1 MGYSSEAART
11 RTQRSNNANK
21 QIKSNKNSLNRD
33 RQNNNNNKYN
43 CCDNYTS
50 SDSSSLRL
58 LSSEVIFQSSAD
70 SDDEKEATHT
80 KATKCR
86 RQADN
91 TTRIIAIKKTQKR
104 RKDVEEAKEEAE
116 KEGEA
121 AESGVEAEETEKQ
134 IQIECGK
141 PCDEGVETEAVAVE
155 REERQRCC
163 KLSAAFVNNCTTAV
177 DTNNN
182 NKDNN
187 NNRETHSTECDDA
200 CANFHRTSN
209 GNNNCCHY
217 RQLSRE
223 QLPQTRVALPPQAE
237 AAEQQQLHQQQ
248 QQTQTP
254 AADRNVWWRTTSA
267 SLSPPTE
274 TAARTTA
281 SARDLERPNYT
292 GVKALAARSGEDQCL
307 QEFLQQ
313 ACSALT
319 ERLACLRD
327 NMGFY
332 GANELDPQAMEKR
345 KTVGAGMRTP
355 TEQQKQ
361 RKLLESK
368 CQPLQMAYKRGREQK
383 QLTEQQ
389 QQKTKQRTVERQQ
402 AKQQQTGELKA
413 PSAAQRNALTYCHHQ
428 KQKHKQQQQ
437 HNHDHQQPQT
447 PFQQHRPQQQQ
458 LSVSNKNLK
467 NQPQQQQHHSPQQRQ
482 QPQKLLPAQKKSQKP
497 QQQQQQQQKQ
507 RHRLRRGI
515 QTVAA
520 AAYGAFS
527 YIGHNYYHLLGNSF
541 SFYAVSSVILALCY
555 LTTTTAAAHSPDKA
569 PFDKHPIQSIDW
581 SKFDESSSDKEIL
594 DLLLEKKRYDKR
606 LLPPVNDED
615 FCCGLSSPDM
625 AKVSNSRRPHNRGTL
640 TVNVNV
646 LLLSLAS
653 PDESSLKY
661 EVEFL
666 LNQQWNDPRL
676 QYGNKSHYDFLNALH
691 HHDSIW
697 TPDTYFIMHGD
708 FKDPIIP
715 MHFALRIYRNGTITY
730 AMRRHLIL
738 SCQGSLHI
746 FPFDDPK
753 CSFSMESISYEEAQ
767 IKYVW
772 KNDEDTLR
780 KSPSLT
786 TLNAYLI
793 KNQTTPCDQNS
804 WRGNYS
810 CLRVDLIF
818 TRDRAFYFTTVFI
831 PGIILVTS
839 SFITFWL
846 EWNAVPARSMI
857 GNYSCLEV
865 ELTFTR
871 DRAYYFTTVFIPG
884 IILVTSSFITFWLEW
899 NAVPARVMIG
909 VTTMLNF
916 FTTSN
921 GFRST
926 LPVVSNLTAMN
937 VWDGVCMCFIYASLL
952 EFVCVNYMGRKR
964 PQHNAVYRPGENP
977 VTQGII
983 EREFHAALLS
993 EKATM
998 GASSSTTTGTSI
1010 PVTPTPMHPYHTD
1023 LSTATTQTP
1032 LPPSPPPPPT
1042 ATAAYGM
1049 STVDAP
1055 RIRWE
1060 EQHGGIIGVAMQNLR
1075 ARSIR
1080 RRTRSPGSATS
1091 ASSSYADTEAGRSK
1105 TPTTT
1110 TMSTVIEPVYTEP
1123 TFDAAECGANMP
1135 PHETTVTV
1143 EVEPTLPAP
1152 AVPTQQRRSISTNT
1166 PPLILSGSNKPPE
1179 DESASG
1185 VTEPSVAN
1193 ADTATVE
1200 MPTEDVRTAA
1210 QLDTQGVAD
1219 ASGHLPVKPPRRKQS
1234 RSSSPVPFYEQVG
1247 QPEAANGHGLG
1258 AMNAETFF
1266 KFTAIYQGE
1275 KRRDVRAPNEIVACT
1290 TCGGS
1295 SSPCTHSAN
1304 NGCATETC
1312 FVQVRKKEPPH
1323 PIRIAKTIDVIARI
1337 TFPTAYAIF
1346 LIFFFVHYKGFS

>member
-1 MGYSSEAART
+1 MGYSSEAAKL
-11 RTQRSNNANK
+11 RTQRSNKTNK
-21 QIKSNKNSLNRD
+21 PQSNKSSPIRD
-33 RQNNNNNKYN
+33 TENNNSKNN
-43 CCDNYTS
+43 CCDNNSYKS
-50 SDSSSLRL
+50 NDSSNSRL
-58 LSSEVIFQSSAD
+58 LSSEVICQSHAV
-70 SDDEKEATHT
+70 SDEQATST
-80 KATKCR
+80 KGTKCR
-86 RQADN
+86 RQANN
-91 TTRIIAIKKTQKR
+91 TTRDIAIKKTQKR
-104 RKDVEEAKEEAE
+104 HTAVREDEAE
-116 KEGEA
+116 G
-121 AESGVEAEETEKQ
+121 SGVEAEETEKQ
-134 IQIECGK
+134 IQIERSHC
-141 PCDEGVETEAVAVE
+141 EGVEAEAVAVGP
-155 REERQRCC
+155 EERQCTDGARC
-163 KLSAAFVNNCTTAV
+163 KLSATFVDNCTAAI
-177 DTNNN
+177 DANNN
-182 NKDNN
+182 NKGNN
-187 NNRETHSTECDDA
+187 SDTDGNASNTCT
-200 CANFHRTSN
+200 NFQRAKD
-209 GNNNCCHY
+209 GNNNCCY

-237 AAEQQQLHQQQ
+237 AAAQQQPT
-248 QQTQTP
+248 QTQAP
-254 AADRNVWWRTTSA
+254 DENELWRNASA

-274 TAARTTA
+274 TPTRTTA
-281 SARDLERPNYT
+281 SASVRYGANT
-292 GVKALAARSGEDQCL
+292 LAARGGDKQCL
-307 QEFLQQ
+307 QEFLQH

-319 ERLACLRD
+319 ERLGCLRE
-327 NMGFY
+327 NLGFY
-332 GANELDPQAMEKR
+332 ATNDELDGRAAVGR
-345 KTVGAGMRTP
+345 KSLGAGMCTP
-355 TEQQKQ
+355 TARQACRKQCNQAQKPC
-361 RKLLESK
+361 KLLQSK
-368 CQPLQMAYKRGREQK
+368 CQPLQMAYKRGRNES
-383 QLTEQQ
+383 QLVEQQ

-402 AKQQQTGELKA
+402 AKQQPQQQPQRPELKA
-413 PSAAQRNALTYCHHQ
+413 PLAAQRNALTYCHHQ
-428 KQKHKQQQQ
+428 KQKQQLQQHDHKQQQAQ
-437 HNHDHQQPQT
+437 LQQQRAANSKNQNNQPQ
-447 PFQQHRPQQQQ
+447 Q
-458 LSVSNKNLK
+458 
-467 NQPQQQQHHSPQQRQ
+467 QQQQHHSPQQRQ
-482 QPQKLLPAQKKSQKP
+482 QQSELLPAQKQTQP
-497 QQQQQQQQKQ
+497 PQQQQQQQQQKQ

-527 YIGHNYYHLLGNSF
+527 YIGHNYYHLLGNSI
-541 SFYAVSSVILALCY
+541 SFYAASSVILVLCY

-569 PFDKHPIQSIDW
+569 PFDKHPI
-581 SKFDESSSDKEIL
+581 FDESSSDKEIL

-810 CLRVDLIF
+810 CL
-818 TRDRAFYFTTVFI
+818 
-831 PGIILVTS
+831 
-839 SFITFWL
+839 
-846 EWNAVPARSMI
+846 
-857 GNYSCLEV
+857 EV

-977 VTQGII
+977 VTQRLPAVLSRIGVILASPLGII
-983 EREFHAALLS
+983 EREFHAALSS

-1010 PVTPTPMHPYHTD
+1010 PVTPTPLHPYHTD

-1032 LPPSPPPPPT
+1032 LPPSPPPVPT
-1042 ATAAYGM
+1042 PSYGM

-1080 RRTRSPGSATS
+1080 RRTRSPGSVTS
-1091 ASSSYADTEAGRSK
+1091 ASSSYVDTEAGRIK
-1105 TPTTT
+1105 IPT
-1110 TMSTVIEPVYTEP
+1110 TMSAVIEPVYTEP
-1123 TFDAAECGANMP
+1123 TFVPTEGAHSP
-1135 PHETTVTV
+1135 QLETTVTV

-1152 AVPTQQRRSISTNT
+1152 ASTQQRRSISTNT
-1166 PPLILSGSNKPPE
+1166 PPLILSGTGKQSE
-1179 DESASG
+1179 DENAAS
-1185 VTEPSVAN
+1185 VTEATAAN
-1193 ADTATVE
+1193 VDAASSE
-1200 MPTEDVRTAA
+1200 MPAEAERLSA
-1210 QLDTQGVAD
+1210 QLEAQGVAD

-1234 RSSSPVPFYEQVG
+1234 RSSSPVPFYEQVA
-1247 QPEAANGHGLG
+1247 QPEPANGHGLG
-1258 AMNAETFF
+1258 ALNAETFF

>member
-1 MGYSSEAART
+1 MGYSSEAAKT
-11 RTQRSNNANK
+11 RTHRSNNVNK
-21 QIKSNKNSLNRD
+21 QQSNKSSPNRHTE
-33 RQNNNNNKYN
+33 NNNTKNNICN
-43 CCDNYTS
+43 NYTS
-50 SDSSSLRL
+50 NGSSNSRL
-58 LSSEVIFQSSAD
+58 LSSEVICQSNAV
-70 SDDEKEATHT
+70 SDEEATIT
-80 KATKCR
+80 KGTKWR
-86 RQADN
+86 RQTN
-91 TTRIIAIKKTQKR
+91 YTTRVIAIKNTQKR
-104 RKDVEEAKEEAE
+104 YTVVGNAKQENEEE
-116 KEGEA
+116 
-121 AESGVEAEETEKQ
+121 ESGIEAEETAKQ
-134 IQIECGK
+134 IQIECNHS
-141 PCDEGVETEAVAVE
+141 EGVETEAVAVE
-155 REERQRCC
+155 SEETQGTDGARC
-163 KLSAAFVNNCTTAV
+163 KLSAAFVNKWRTAL
-177 DTNNN
+177 DTSSS
-182 NKDNN
+182 NKDNSN
-187 NNRETHSTECDDA
+187 SRDIRGKEGGA
-200 CANFHRTSN
+200 CANFHRKKD
-209 GNNNCCHY
+209 GNNNCCH

-237 AAEQQQLHQQQ
+237 TAEQQE
-248 QQTQTP
+248 QTQTT
-254 AADRNVWWRTTSA
+254 DENELWRTRSA
-267 SLSPPTE
+267 GLSPPTE

-281 SARDLERPNYT
+281 SVSDRYGAKT
-292 GVKALAARSGEDQCL
+292 LAVRGEDKQCL
-307 QEFLQQ
+307 QELLQQ
-313 ACSALT
+313 ACSALN
-319 ERLACLRD
+319 ERLGCLRD

-332 GANELDPQAMEKR
+332 STNELNERAAEKR
-345 KTVGAGMRTP
+345 KSLGAGMWTQRQVCREP
-355 TEQQKQ
+355 SNQELKQ
-361 RKLLESK
+361 RKLLQSK
-368 CQPLQMAYKRGREQK
+368 CQPLQMAYKRGRERPQ
-383 QLTEQQ
+383 QVEQQ
-389 QQKTKQRTVERQQ
+389 QQKIKQRTVERQQ
-402 AKQQQTGELKA
+402 AKQQQCRRELKG
-413 PSAAQRNALTYCHHQ
+413 PLAAQRNVLTYCHHQ
-428 KQKHKQQQQ
+428 RQKQQLQQHDHKQQQAQ
-437 HNHDHQQPQT
+437 L
-447 PFQQHRPQQQQ
+447 QQQQ
-458 LSVSNKNLK
+458 LAVNNKNHN
-467 NQPQQQQHHSPQQRQ
+467 NQPKEQQQHHSPQQRQ
-482 QPQKLLPAQKKSQKP
+482 QQQQKLLLAQKQSQPAQQQKQQ

-527 YIGHNYYHLLGNSF
+527 YIGHNYYHLLGNSI
-541 SFYAVSSVILALCY
+541 SFYAASSVILVLCY
-555 LTTTTAAAHSPDKA
+555 LTTTTAAAHSPEKA

-983 EREFHAALLS
+983 EREFHAALSS

-998 GASSSTTTGTSI
+998 GAASSTTTGTSI

-1023 LSTATTQTP
+1023 LSTSTTQTP
-1032 LPPSPPPPPT
+1032 LPPSPPPVPT
-1042 ATAAYGM
+1042 TSYGM

-1080 RRTRSPGSATS
+1080 RRTRSPSSATS
-1091 ASSSYADTEAGRSK
+1091 ATSSYVDTEAGRTK
-1105 TPTTT
+1105 TPST

-1123 TFDAAECGANMP
+1123 TFATAEGANMP
-1135 PHETTVTV
+1135 QLETTVTV
-1143 EVEPTLPAP
+1143 EVESTLPAL
-1152 AVPTQQRRSISTNT
+1152 AAPTQQRRSISTNT
-1166 PPLILSGSNKPPE
+1166 PPLILSGGGSKQAE
-1179 DESASG
+1179 DENASSIAELSMANTDAATLQMPGEDEKTSA
-1185 VTEPSVAN
+1185 T
-1193 ADTATVE
+1193 
-1200 MPTEDVRTAA
+1200 
-1210 QLDTQGVAD
+1210 LDTQGVAD

-1234 RSSSPVPFYEQVG
+1234 RSSSPVPFYEQVA

-1258 AMNAETFF
+1258 AMNAET
-1266 KFTAIYQGE
+1266 GE